1 MTHLI
6 ETPRPVAPKRPFFLR
21 RGPME
26 NIATVLI
33 AVGFLMLFQPFLL
46 VLYTYS
52 LVTLLAGTVMFI
64 IVSKFPE

>member
-1 MTHLI
+1 MTNPLEI
-6 ETPRPVAPKRPFFLR
+6 TRSARQKRPFLLR

-33 AVGFLMLFQPFLL
+33 AAGFLMLFQPFLL
-46 VLYTYS
+46 ALYTYS
-52 LVTLLAGTVMFI
+52 LAMLLAGTVMFI

>member
-1 MTHLI
+1 MT
-6 ETPRPVAPKRPFFLR
+6 TPQKMTPTARQKRSLFLR

-33 AVGFLMLFQPFLL
+33 AAGFVMLFQPFLL
-46 VLYTYS
+46 ALYTYS
-52 LVTLLAGTVMFI
+52 LAMLLTGTVMFI